1 MTLGLINGFYI
12 LENSSHTI
20 FSNDLIKIEVT
31 EITKDFPP
39 SQILLKYQNC
49 SVKYVINNDNK
60 INYGFFYN
68 DNKYLPEDLKLLRY
82 SSNGI
87 VTMDF
92 IPCRVTLFG
101 NDYFKPYFFSIEN
114 KSYFFDRELFDL
126 NLEKF
131 SKVKNSHY
139 SFNFNWECFCT
150 EEFTKVTKIEV
161 ENNTITNFNNKD
173 YYTLFNLFSYVDNLI
188 FNNNTANK
196 IDIKYNKN
204 YGFIEEFYI
213 DKDMNIAD
221 EEIGFL

>member
-114 KSYFFDRELFDL
+114 KSYF
-126 NLEKF
+126 
-131 SKVKNSHY
+131 
-139 SFNFNWECFCT
+139 
-150 EEFTKVTKIEV
+150 
-161 ENNTITNFNNKD
+161 
-173 YYTLFNLFSYVDNLI
+173 
-188 FNNNTANK
+188 
-196 IDIKYNKN
+196 
-204 YGFIEEFYI
+204 
-213 DKDMNIAD
+213 
-221 EEIGFL
+221 